1 MSAGNSGAP
10 IPAQEL
16 VTDNNDNIVAL
27 DQVISAGLIS
37 TNQASIHWNTMNMIP
52 SQVSTDSDVLR
63 DEFLRRRREA
73 RRRKRQRR
81 AQRRREQRRQEQQQQ
96 TETRRQRRA
105 RRFRELLN
113 NPDHRWYDRYAERD
127 RERYEEYEHQYYLAC
142 RSPTFDEN
150 VEETIQW
157 QLSEVY
163 EWEKL
168 TPRTRWEHEEVQE
181 LEGIAALEQ
190 LALVQDDLEQLQH
203 INELE
208 RSDEEELQQRDQR
221 EEVWNQQQL
230 HDLESTSTQRSF
242 SSTLDPIE
250 QMQQIDL
257 MERSQEL
264 RQQKND
270 DNDQMQIQE
279 WETGSSQHYH
289 YDRNPNT
296 RLSQQ

>member
-1 MSAGNSGAP
+1 MSTGNSGCA
-10 IPAQEL
+10 IPPQEL
-16 VTDNNDNIVAL
+16 VADNNDNIVSL
-27 DQVISAGLIS
+27 DQILSAGLITTS
-37 TNQASIHWNTMNMIP
+37 QASMHWNTMNMLP
-52 SQVSTDSDVLR
+52 RQVPTNSDVLR

-96 TETRRQRRA
+96 TETRRQSRA
-105 RRFRELLN
+105 QQFREIAN
-113 NPDHRWYDRYAERD
+113 SQPNRWYDSYAERD
-127 RERYEEYEHQYYLAC
+127 RETYEEYEHQYYLAC
-142 RSPTFDEN
+142 RSPTFEEN

-168 TPRTRWEHEEVQE
+168 TPRARWEQEEVQE

-190 LALVQDDLEQLQH
+190 LALEQDDMEQLQH
-203 INELE
+203 VNELE
-208 RSDEEELQQRDQR
+208 RSHEGELPQQDQR

-242 SSTLDPIE
+242 SSTLDPLE
-250 QMQQIDL
+250 QMHRIDL
-257 MERSQEL
+257 VERSQEL

-270 DNDQMQIQE
+270 DNDQMQLQE
-279 WETGSSQHYH
+279 WETGSSQHH
-289 YDRNPNT
+289 HCDRNHNT
-296 RLSQQ
+296 GFSRK